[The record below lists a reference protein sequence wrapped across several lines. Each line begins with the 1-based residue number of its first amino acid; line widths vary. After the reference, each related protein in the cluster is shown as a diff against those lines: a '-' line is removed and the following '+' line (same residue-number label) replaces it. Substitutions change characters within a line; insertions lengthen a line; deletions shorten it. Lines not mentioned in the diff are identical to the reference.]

1 MNSFYQLNLHFN
13 EMAIRYNS
21 KKIEKEKG
29 KQFKWRR
36 NKEENSRFLRRN
48 EKKNL
53 TNKLKGST
61 GKN

>member
-1 MNSFYQLNLHFN
+1 
-13 EMAIRYNS
+13 MAIRYNS

-48 EKKNL
+48 GKKNL